1 MTQQELLQLIEQAAA
16 EGWEE
21 LDLRDQQL
29 TELPPEIGKL
39 TKLKVLKLGSKD
51 WWKEDKATK
60 NQLIML
66 PPELFMLTNL
76 TTLDL
81 SANKLT
87 MLSPEIGRLTNL
99 MTLDIS
105 GNQFTLLPDEI
116 FTLTNLIAFDLGY
129 NHLTLL
135 SIEIKKLT
143 KLERLDLTGNQLT
156 VIPSELFTLKKLTKF
171 YLSHNL
177 FQLTELP
184 SKFYTLT
191 DLINFSLSHNQLK
204 SISSNIRHLKK
215 LTKLFL
221 HKNKLT
227 TLPKELFTLTNLTKL
242 WIKDNL
248 LTELPFELCQLTNL
262 EQLYVDGNPLKTPPP
277 EIVELGTQGILA
289 YLREQA
295 QGCQAQWLAKMVL
308 VGEGG
313 VGKTSLLRA
322 LEGQPYLDGLDT
334 TRGIAIE
341 PLDLPHPS
349 EAGVTMRLN
358 AWDFGGQ
365 EIYHA
370 THQFFLTN
378 RSLFLL
384 IWNARH
390 GYEQGK
396 LYYWLDQIQARA
408 PQSPVLLVATHTDE
422 REAELPLAELQAKYP
437 QIAGN
442 WRVSNKTGDGVAALR
457 EAVAAQAATLPLMGE
472 KWPTN
477 WLNAV
482 AELRARP
489 EKHITPAQLFDL
501 MTRQKVSSGGVLA
514 RWLHELGDILY
525 FQEDE
530 ELNELVVLKPQ
541 WVTEYIYKVLDCE
554 DVQCRDGE
562 FTREQK
568 QALWRD
574 LDPEMQEHFLRLM
587 EKFDLS
593 YRTLENREVSLVVE
607 RLPLDP
613 PDYKAQWDSL
623 NAQPNCREIAM
634 RFELNTLPSGI
645 PTWFIARAHRFTTHT
660 HWRSGAVFAD
670 DDKRHLALVQ
680 AFPHHRY
687 LELTARGP
695 HPQNFFTLLKD
706 GIEVT
711 LRRFPGLQIERLMP
725 CPGHDGQPCSHA
737 FDYRHLQTRIERVP
751 PKLEIECPVAM
762 ENVSVSE
769 LLFGLH
775 VQTQNAVLQ
784 RIDALENTMTAQ
796 HDEQLR
802 ELKELRELTQR
813 EFLNAYRREQ
823 AQLDARCPNVFV
835 LSNYHEC
842 GLKPAIL
849 GETLYLKLYCQAPGC
864 WHPTEKGGLYEIAQ
878 PAEWLREIA
887 PYARKLVK
895 MLKYV
900 KPLAGQL
907 LAWLPPDFEAAFK
920 DDLKL
925 METLVDKLPDIDEDR
940 HFALAERVGEHF
952 EERIE
957 GAALRALRKLLDEK
971 DPSQQWGGLKPVL
984 TPEGHYLWLCQAHAA
999 PYLR

>member
-16 EGWEE
+16 EGWKG
-21 LDLRDQQL
+21 LDLREQSL
-29 TELPPEIGKL
+29 MTLPPEITRL
-39 TKLKVLKLGSKD
+39 TS
-51 WWKEDKATK
+51 
-60 NQLIML
+60 LITLDLTYNHLTTL
-66 PPELFMLTNL
+66 PLEIFMLTNL
-76 TTLDL
+76 TMLVLKSNQL
-81 SANKLT
+81 SVLP
-87 MLSPEIGRLTNL
+87 SEIRNLTNL
-99 MTLDIS
+99 MTLDLS
-105 GNQFTLLPDEI
+105 NNHLTNLPVELFNLSNLETFHLNGNQLTSI
-116 FTLTNLIAFDLGY
+116 STNIGKLTNLIMLFLD
-129 NHLTLL
+129 NNQLTTLP
-135 SIEIKKLT
+135 SNIDKL
-143 KLERLDLTGNQLT
+143 KNLIRLDLQYNQLT
-156 VIPSELFTLKKLTKF
+156 TLPLELFRLTNLKELYIYHNQLIMLSSKIGCLT
-171 YLSHNL
+171 NL
-177 FQLTELP
+177 KILNIGKNQLTELP
-184 SKFYTLT
+184 VELG
-191 DLINFSLSHNQLK
+191 Q
-204 SISSNIRHLKK
+204 
-215 LTKLFL
+215 LTKLE
-221 HKNKLT
+221 N
-227 TLPKELFTLTNLTKL
+227 L
-242 WIKDNL
+242 WI
-248 LTELPFELCQLTNL
+248 E
-262 EQLYVDGNPLKTPPP
+262 GNPLKTPPP
-277 EIVELGTQGILA
+277 EIVNLGTQGILA
-289 YLREQA
+289 YLQERA
-295 QGCQAQWLAKMVL
+295 QGCEAQWLAKLML

-322 LEGQPYLDGLDT
+322 LQGKPYLAESDT
-334 TRGIAIE
+334 TRGIAID

-365 EIYHA
+365 EVYHA

-384 IWNARH
+384 LWNARL

-422 REAELPLAELQAKYP
+422 REAELPLAELQEKYP
-437 QIAGN
+437 QIAGS
-442 WRVSNKTGDGVAALR
+442 WHVSNKTGDGVAALK

-501 MTRQKVSSGGVLA
+501 MTRQKVSSCGVLA

-530 ELNELVVLKPQ
+530 ELSDLVVLKPQ

-554 DVQCRDGE
+554 DVQNKDGV

-613 PDYKAQWDSL
+613 PDYAAQWDAL

-645 PTWFIARAHRFTTHT
+645 PTWFIARTHRFTTHT
-660 HWRSGAVFAD
+660 HWRTGALFAD
-670 DDKRHLALVQ
+670 EEQRHFALVQ

-687 LELTARGP
+687 LELTARGAN
-695 HPQNFFTLLKD
+695 PQNFFTLLKD

-725 CPGHDGQPCSHA
+725 CPGHGGEPCSHA
-737 FDYRHLQTRIERVP
+737 FDYQHLQARIERVP

-775 VQTQNAVLQ
+775 LQTQNAVLQ
-784 RIDALENTMTAQ
+784 RIDDLQSAMTEQHGEMLE
-796 HDEQLR
+796 
-802 ELKELRELTQR
+802 ELKNLRELTQR
-813 EFLNAYRREQ
+813 EFTNAYRREQ
-823 AQLDARCPNVFV
+823 AQLDVRCPNVFV
-835 LSNYHEC
+835 LGKYREST
-842 GLKPAIL
+842 LKKAIV
-849 GETLYLKLYCQAPGC
+849 GETMYLRLYCQAPGC
-864 WHPTEKGGLYEIAQ
+864 WHPTEKGGLYEIEK
-878 PAEWLREIA
+878 PAEWLRDIA
-887 PYARKLVK
+887 PYAKKLVK

-907 LAWLPPDFEAAFK
+907 LSFFPLDFEPAFK

-925 METLVDKLPDIDEDR
+925 METLIDKLPALDDDR
-940 HFALAERVGEHF
+940 NFALAERIGEHF

-957 GAALRALRKLLDEK
+957 GAALRALRKLLDAK
-971 DPSQQWGGLKPVL
+971 DPAQTWGGLRPTL

>member
-1 MTQQELLQLIEQAAA
+1 MTQQELLQTIEQAAA

-21 LDLRDQQL
+21 LDLSNQGL
-29 TELPPEIGKL
+29 TTLPPEIGKL
-39 TKLKVLKLGSKD
+39 TQLKFLNLGVRRRNTMNQN
-51 WWKEDKATK
+51 E
-60 NQLIML
+60 NQLTTLPAEIGCLSNLTKLYLSCNKLNTL
-66 PPELFMLTNL
+66 PPELFTLTNL
-76 TTLDL
+76 TELYL
-81 SANKLT
+81 GGN
-87 MLSPEIGRLTNL
+87 RLT
-99 MTLDIS
+99 
-105 GNQFTLLPDEI
+105 
-116 FTLTNLIAFDLGY
+116 AF
-129 NHLTLL
+129 
-135 SIEIKKLT
+135 
-143 KLERLDLTGNQLT
+143 
-156 VIPSELFTLKKLTKF
+156 P
-171 YLSHNL
+171 
-177 FQLTELP
+177 P
-184 SKFYTLT
+184 
-191 DLINFSLSHNQLK
+191 
-204 SISSNIRHLKK
+204 
-215 LTKLFL
+215 
-221 HKNKLT
+221 
-227 TLPKELFTLTNLTKL
+227 ELFTLTNLTKL
-242 WIKDNL
+242 SFWGHQLVSLPREIGCLRNL
-248 LTELPFELCQLTNL
+248 IELSISYNQLTELPTEFFNLSNLARLLLHNNQLTNL
-262 EQLYVDGNPLKTPPP
+262 PLKFGQLTKLKELTLENNPLKTPPQ
-277 EIVELGTQGILA
+277 EILKLGTQAILA
-289 YLREQA
+289 YLREQS
-295 QGCQAQWLAKMVL
+295 QGCEAQWLAKLVL

-313 VGKTSLLRA
+313 VGKTCLLRA
-322 LEGQPYLDGLDT
+322 LQGQPYIEGMDT
-334 TRGIAIE
+334 TRGIAID

-365 EIYHA
+365 EVYHA

-384 IWNARH
+384 LWNARH

-422 REAELPLAELQAKYP
+422 REAELPLAELQEKYP
-437 QIAGN
+437 QIAGS
-442 WRVSNKTGDGVAALR
+442 WHVSNKTGDGVAALK
-457 EAVAAQAATLPLMGE
+457 EAVATQAATLPLMGE
-472 KWPTN
+472 KWPIN

-482 AELRARP
+482 AELRARV

-501 MTRQKVSSGGVLA
+501 MTRQNVSSCGVLA

-525 FQEDE
+525 FQDDE
-530 ELNELVVLKPQ
+530 ELSDLVVLKPQ

-554 DVQCRDGE
+554 DVQCKNGV

-613 PDYKAQWDSL
+613 PDYSSEWDAL
-623 NAQPNCREIAM
+623 KTQPNCREIAM

-645 PTWFIARAHRFTTHT
+645 PTWFIARTHRFTTHT
-660 HWRSGAVFAD
+660 HWRTGAVFAD
-670 DDKRHLALVQ
+670 EEQRHFALVQ

-687 LELTARGP
+687 LELTVRGAN
-695 HPQNFFTLLKD
+695 PQNFFTLLKD

-725 CPGHDGQPCSHA
+725 CPGHNGEPCSHA
-737 FDYRHLQTRIERVP
+737 FDYRHLQARIERVP

-769 LLFGLH
+769 LLYGLH
-775 VQTQNAVLQ
+775 WQTQSAVLQ
-784 RIDALENTMTAQ
+784 RLDSLESAMTEQ
-796 HDEQLR
+796 HEEQNR

-823 AQLDARCPNVFV
+823 AQLDVRCPNVFTFGA
-835 LSNYHEC
+835 YHE
-842 GLKPAIL
+842 GKLKKAIV
-849 GETLYLKLYCQAPGC
+849 GETLYLRLYCQAPGC
-864 WHPTEKGGLYEIAQ
+864 WHPTEKCGLYEIEQ

-887 PYARKLVK
+887 PYAKKLVK

-907 LAWLPPDFEAAFK
+907 LSFFPLDFEPTFK

-925 METLVDKLPDIDEDR
+925 METLIDKLPALDDDR
-940 HFALAERVGEHF
+940 NFALAERVGEHF

-957 GAALRALRKLLDEK
+957 GAALRALRKLLDAK
-971 DPSQQWGGLKPVL
+971 DPAQTWGGLRPVL
-984 TPEGHYLWLCQAHAA
+984 TPEGHYLWLCQEHAV